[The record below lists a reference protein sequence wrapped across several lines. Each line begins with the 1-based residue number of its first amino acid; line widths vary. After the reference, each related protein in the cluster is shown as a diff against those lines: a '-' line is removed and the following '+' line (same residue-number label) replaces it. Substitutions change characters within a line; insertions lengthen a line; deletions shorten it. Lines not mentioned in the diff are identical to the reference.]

1 MLAAEIKRANDVGG
15 LHTRAFIHC
24 REKWH
29 TQTPPPEKKQTYP
42 ALGPAASHFP
52 VFPPPCAS
60 GFAYRPRD
68 QSVCLGLNPDSTLTL
83 CATTFVGLSFP
94 I

>member
-29 TQTPPPEKKQTYP
+29 TQTPPPEKNKHTR
-42 ALGPAASHFP
+42 
-52 VFPPPCAS
+52 C
-60 GFAYRPRD
+60 
-68 QSVCLGLNPDSTLTL
+68 
-83 CATTFVGLSFP
+83 
-94 I
+94 